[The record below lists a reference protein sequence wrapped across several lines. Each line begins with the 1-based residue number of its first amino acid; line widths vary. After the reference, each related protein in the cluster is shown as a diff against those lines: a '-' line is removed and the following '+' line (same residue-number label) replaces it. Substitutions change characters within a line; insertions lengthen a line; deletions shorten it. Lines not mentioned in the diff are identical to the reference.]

1 MEDPPTVLSLPIIA
15 PVSTPSTWFKL
26 EKILKW
32 RTAFEERIELPLAL
46 GGSDFTPSVPHNG
59 LEVLVVFTIRS
70 SFFQFVEML
79 KARITSGFQ
88 TPVEWPRHASRDFSL
103 QYLQGRALIST
114 PGLGGGTRAR
124 SSGASTLLLFSSSS
138 QNLPSGAIES
148 GARRKKRA
156 VHCFSSVNEAEE
168 LPTDEHTNGPMEV
181 TDTHYEEE
189 KPAALP
195 ISMTTHM
202 PDSEK
207 EELLTRHAAWM
218 VAGYFVLAVGALLFV
233 DSYLSSNSRTTRG
246 LYYLTLPFL
255 FSATIATIMGYIF
268 VPILRT
274 IKASQILRKEGPTT
288 HFVKCGTPTMGGLFF
303 IPVGVIVAGLFNR
316 ASSVEVYGVMT
327 MTLVYAGIGLLDDGL
342 SLFRKHNYGLPG
354 KVKFTLQV
362 VAGIM
367 FFFWLESANVSSP
380 YKITNTLP
388 LPAPV
393 GLLYVGKWYMALTS
407 FCCTAMSNG
416 VNLTDGLDG
425 LAGGTVAVAFIGMA
439 VAVLHC
445 NPCLG
450 AFGSSMA
457 GACFGFLVHNRYKAT
472 VFMGDTGSLAL
483 GGGLAAM
490 AACSGMF
497 FPLFIASGVFVIE
510 TVSVM
515 GQVFYF
521 QLTKRMYGQGRRWL
535 RMAPFHHHLEL
546 SGMKETSITK
556 VAYAVGMILSI
567 LAACT
572 GLLIS

>member
-103 QYLQGRALIST
+103 
-114 PGLGGGTRAR
+114 
-124 SSGASTLLLFSSSS
+124 

>member
-1 MEDPPTVLSLPIIA
+1 
-15 PVSTPSTWFKL
+15 
-26 EKILKW
+26 
-32 RTAFEERIELPLAL
+32 
-46 GGSDFTPSVPHNG
+46 
-59 LEVLVVFTIRS
+59 
-70 SFFQFVEML
+70 ML
-79 KARITSGFQ
+79 KARITSAFQ
-88 TPVEWPRHASRDFSL
+88 TPVGWPRHSCRDFPI
-103 QYLQGRALIST
+103 QYIKGRALIST
-114 PGLGGGTRAR
+114 PGLGGATRAC
-124 SSGASTLLLFSSSS
+124 SSGASTLSLFSSSS

-148 GARRKKRA
+148 GVRRKKTDVR
-156 VHCFSSVNEAEE
+156 CFSSVNEAEE
-168 LPTDEHTNGPMEV
+168 LPTDEHTNGPMGV
-181 TDTHYEEE
+181 TDTPNEEE
-189 KPAALP
+189 KTAALP
-195 ISMTTHM
+195 VSMTTQM

-207 EELLTRHAAWM
+207 EKSLTRYAEWM
-218 VAGYFVLAVGALLFV
+218 VGGYFVLAVGALLFV
-233 DSYLSSNSRTTRG
+233 DSYMSRISRTTLG

-255 FSATIATIMGYIF
+255 FSATIAAIMGYIF

-274 IKASQILRKEGPTT
+274 IKAAQILRKEGPTT
-288 HFVKCGTPTMGGLFF
+288 HFVKSGTPTMGGLFF
-303 IPVGVIVAGLFNR
+303 IPVGVAVAGFFNR
-316 ASSVEVYGVMT
+316 VSSVEVYGVMT

-354 KVKFTLQV
+354 RVKFTLQV

-380 YKITNTLP
+380 YKINNILP
-388 LPAPV
+388 IPAPV
-393 GLLYVGKWYMALTS
+393 GPLYVGKWYMALTS

-425 LAGGTVAVAFIGMA
+425 LAGGTVAAAFIGMA

-497 FPLFIASGVFVIE
+497 FPLFIASGVFVVE

-521 QLTKRMYGQGRRWL
+521 QLTKCLYGQGRRWL
-535 RMAPFHHHLEL
+535 RMSPFHHHLEL
-546 SGMKETSITK
+546 LGMRETSITM

-567 LAACT
+567 LAACA